1 MASTSGVF
9 PLRPGRPQQVGFQ
22 GFYSIESESKSVFS
36 VDLRMT
42 FVVAGDGLQWLE
54 AAIGV
59 ILGAMICGSFPVS
72 F

>member
-1 MASTSGVF
+1 
-9 PLRPGRPQQVGFQ
+9 
-22 GFYSIESESKSVFS
+22 
-36 VDLRMT
+36 MT
-42 FVVAGDGLQWLE
+42 FVVAGDGLQWLD